1 MQYVIYCILDIGIL
15 RRTKPLI
22 HSDSTQ
28 KIKRTSVREEAY
40 IILRDWIVQGILT
53 PGRQLR
59 DKELAEQ
66 LGVSRTPI
74 REALLRLED
83 EGFVE
88 TKPSRSTIVSP
99 IRFDG
104 VLNVY
109 SIVWTLEKL
118 AMKQAFEN
126 FEDKHLMKMEAIN
139 HEVKKA
145 IDEGNQIVAVQK
157 DNDFHSI
164 YINLTTNDELKRI
177 LSGLKQKL
185 IRIELYYFDQV
196 SDVHHSIDEHNQIIQ
211 ALRQKNLTKVL
222 EVIENNW
229 KESFLRIQ
237 AHTECVKS
245 EEEKNE

>member
-1 MQYVIYCILDIGIL
+1 M
-15 RRTKPLI
+15 
-22 HSDSTQ
+22 HSNSSQ
-28 KIKRTSVREEAY
+28 KITRTSVREEAY
-40 IILRDWIVQGILT
+40 MILRDWIVQGLIT
-53 PGRQLR
+53 PGQQLR

-99 IRFDG
+99 IQLEG
-104 VLNVY
+104 VLNIY

-118 AMKQAFEN
+118 AMEQVFDFIE
-126 FEDKHLMKMEAIN
+126 EKHLIEMEAIN

-157 DNDFHSI
+157 DDDFHSI
-164 YINLTTNDELKRI
+164 YINLSTNDELKRI

-185 IRIELYYFDQV
+185 IRIELFYFNQV
-196 SDVHHSIDEHNQIIQ
+196 SDVDLSVDEHDQIIE
-211 ALRQKNLTKVL
+211 ALRNGNLNMVL
-222 EVIENNW
+222 KVIEKNW
-229 KESFLRIQ
+229 KESYFRIQ

>member
-1 MQYVIYCILDIGIL
+1 MV
-15 RRTKPLI
+15 
-22 HSDSTQ
+22 HSNSSQ

-40 IILRDWIVQGILT
+40 MILRDWIVQGILK
-53 PGRQLR
+53 PGQQLR

-99 IRFDG
+99 IQLEG
-104 VLNVY
+104 VLNIY

-118 AMKQAFEN
+118 AMEQAFDFIE
-126 FEDKHLMKMEAIN
+126 EKHLIEMEAIN

-157 DNDFHSI
+157 DDDFHSI
-164 YINLTTNDELKRI
+164 YINLSTNDELKRI

-185 IRIELYYFDQV
+185 IRMELFYFNQV
-196 SDVHHSIDEHNQIIQ
+196 SDVHLSVDEHDQIIQ
-211 ALRQKNLTKVL
+211 ALRNGNLTMVL
-222 EVIENNW
+222 KVIEKNW
-229 KESFLRIQ
+229 KESYYRIQ
-237 AHTECVKS
+237 AHSERVKIG
-245 EEEKNE
+245 EEKNE

>member
-1 MQYVIYCILDIGIL
+1 MV
-15 RRTKPLI
+15 
-22 HSDSTQ
+22 HSYSTQ

-40 IILRDWIVQGILT
+40 IILRDWIVQGTLT
-53 PGRQLR
+53 PGQQLR

-104 VLNVY
+104 VLNIY

-118 AMKQAFEN
+118 AMEQAFDILE
-126 FEDKHLMKMEAIN
+126 EKHLIEMEVIN
-139 HEVKKA
+139 QEVKKA
-145 IDEGNQIVAVQK
+145 IVEGNQLAAVQK

-164 YINLTTNDELKRI
+164 YINLPVNDELKRI

-185 IRIELYYFDQV
+185 IRIELYYFNQV
-196 SDVHHSIDEHNQIIQ
+196 SDVHLSGNEHDRIIQ
-211 ALRQKNLTKVL
+211 ALRQRNLSMVL
-222 EVIENNW
+222 EMIEKNW
-229 KESFLRIQ
+229 KESYFRIQ
-237 AHTECVKS
+237 AHMDRVKGG
-245 EEEKNE
+245 EEKNE

>member
-1 MQYVIYCILDIGIL
+1 V
-15 RRTKPLI
+15 
-22 HSDSTQ
+22 HSNSSQ

-40 IILRDWIVQGILT
+40 MILRDWIVQGILA
-53 PGRQLR
+53 PGQQLR

-99 IRFDG
+99 IRFEG
-104 VLNVY
+104 VLNIY

-118 AMKQAFEN
+118 AMEQAFDFIE
-126 FEDKHLMKMEAIN
+126 ERHLIEMESIN
-139 HEVKKA
+139 REVKTA

-164 YINLTTNDELKRI
+164 YINLSTNDELKRI

-185 IRIELYYFDQV
+185 KRMELFYFNQV
-196 SDVHHSIDEHNQIIQ
+196 SDVLLSVDEHDQIIRE
-211 ALRQKNLTKVL
+211 LRNGSLSMVL
-222 EVIENNW
+222 EVIEKNW
-229 KESFLRIQ
+229 KESYLRIQ
-237 AHTECVKS
+237 AYTERVKS
-245 EEEKNE
+245 GVEENE

>member
-1 MQYVIYCILDIGIL
+1 MN
-15 RRTKPLI
+15 
-22 HSDSTQ
+22 HSNSSQ

-40 IILRDWIVQGILT
+40 MILRDWIVQGILA
-53 PGRQLR
+53 PGQQLR

-99 IRFDG
+99 IRFEG
-104 VLNVY
+104 VLNIY

-118 AMKQAFEN
+118 AMEQAFDFIEERHL
-126 FEDKHLMKMEAIN
+126 FEMEATN
-139 HEVKKA
+139 HEVKNA

-164 YINLTTNDELKRI
+164 YINLSTNDELKRI

-185 IRIELYYFDQV
+185 TRMELFYFNQV
-196 SDVHHSIDEHNQIIQ
+196 SDVHLSVDEHDQIIQ
-211 ALRQKNLTKVL
+211 ALRNGSLSMVL
-222 EVIENNW
+222 EVIEKNW
-229 KESFLRIQ
+229 KESYLRIK
-237 AHTECVKS
+237 AHTEREISGV
-245 EEEKNE
+245 EENE

>member
-1 MQYVIYCILDIGIL
+1 MV
-15 RRTKPLI
+15 
-22 HSDSTQ
+22 HSNSSQ

-40 IILRDWIVQGILT
+40 MILRDWIVQGILT
-53 PGRQLR
+53 PGQQLR

-83 EGFVE
+83 DGFVE

-99 IRFDG
+99 IQFEG
-104 VLNVY
+104 VLNIY

-118 AMKQAFEN
+118 AMEQAFDFIE
-126 FEDKHLMKMEAIN
+126 EKYLIEMEAIN

-157 DNDFHSI
+157 DDDFHSI
-164 YINLTTNDELKRI
+164 YINLSTNDELKRI

-185 IRIELYYFDQV
+185 IRIELFYFNQV
-196 SDVHHSIDEHNQIIQ
+196 SDVHLSVNEHDRIIQ
-211 ALRQKNLTKVL
+211 ALRNGNLTMAL
-222 EVIENNW
+222 NMIEKNW
-229 KESFLRIQ
+229 KESYYRIQ
-237 AHTECVKS
+237 AHSKRVKS
-245 EEEKNE
+245 GEDKYE

>member
-1 MQYVIYCILDIGIL
+1 M
-15 RRTKPLI
+15 
-22 HSDSTQ
+22 HSNSLQ

-40 IILRDWIVQGILT
+40 MILRDWIVQGILT
-53 PGRQLR
+53 PGQQLR

-99 IRFDG
+99 IQLEG
-104 VLNVY
+104 VLNIY

-118 AMKQAFEN
+118 AMEQAFDFIE
-126 FEDKHLMKMEAIN
+126 EKHLIEMEANN

-157 DNDFHSI
+157 DDDFHSI
-164 YINLTTNDELKRI
+164 YINLSTNEELKRI

-185 IRIELYYFDQV
+185 IRIELFYFNQV
-196 SDVHHSIDEHNQIIQ
+196 SDVDLSVDEHDQIIQ
-211 ALRQKNLTKVL
+211 ALRNGNLNMVL
-222 EVIENNW
+222 KVIEKNW
-229 KESFLRIQ
+229 KESYYRIQ
-237 AHTECVKS
+237 AHTERVKS
-245 EEEKNE
+245 GEEKNE